1 MFYLEKV
8 ISSILVPPG
17 IIMVLIIIIG
27 LISLKKAISPLQKML
42 SFSILII
49 GLFSYLLMS
58 GIGTYLYV
66 KPLETEYSVPN
77 ASLLDT
83 AEAIVVLGGGMI
95 IAPYELEPGDHTLKR
110 LYKAF
115 QIHRATGKP
124 IIVTGG
130 TPMGRDSLSESEVM
144 LNTLLNWG
152 IDENDVIVENSAR
165 NTNENAVRVAE
176 ICKEKK
182 WKKIVLVTSAVHMKR
197 SVESFE
203 EQGLNVIPYPTD
215 YLYDYTDLSWVDF
228 LPGRDALTANL
239 SGIHEF
245 IGIIWYNAKR

>member
-17 IIMVLIIIIG
+17 IIMVLITIIG
-27 LISLKKAISPLQKML
+27 LINLKKAITPLQKIMAYSL
-42 SFSILII
+42 LII

-66 KPLETEYSVPN
+66 RPLETEYPIPN
-77 ASLLDT
+77 TSSLET
-83 AEAIVVLGGGMI
+83 AEAIVVLGGGMT
-95 IAPYELEPGDHTLKR
+95 IAPYELEPGTHTLKR
-110 LYKAF
+110 LYKGF
-115 QIHRATGKP
+115 QVHLTTGKP

-130 TPMGRDSLSESEVM
+130 PPLGRDSLSESEVM

-152 IDENDVIVENSAR
+152 MNEDNAIAETSAR
-165 NTNENAVRVAE
+165 NTYENAIRVAE

-182 WKKIVLVTSAVHMKR
+182 WKRVVLVTSAVHMKR

-203 EQGLNVIPYPTD
+203 EQGLAVIPYPTD

-228 LPGRDALTANL
+228 LPSRDALIANL

-245 IGIIWYNAKR
+245 IGIIWYKTKR